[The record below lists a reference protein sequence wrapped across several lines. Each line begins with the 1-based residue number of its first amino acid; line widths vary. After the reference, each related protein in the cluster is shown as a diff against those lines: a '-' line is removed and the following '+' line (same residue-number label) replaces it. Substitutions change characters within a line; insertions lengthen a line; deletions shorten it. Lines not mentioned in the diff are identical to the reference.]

1 MGQNRLQQKSC
12 SNGGYL
18 LKYEVTVNCSTHA
31 MTEKEV
37 KMEDPSM
44 ENERGVD
51 QINNSVFPYS
61 SIEVSVIYNSTP
73 PYIALQNL
81 RIFICELFFLGSF

>member
-1 MGQNRLQQKSC
+1 M
-12 SNGGYL
+12 L
-18 LKYEVTVNCSTHA
+18 LNNEVAVNCSTHA

-44 ENERGVD
+44 TNERGVD

-61 SIEVSVIYNSTP
+61 SIEVTVIYNSTP

-81 RIFICELFFLGSF
+81 RIFYLQIIFPEFLQVLVFHPTSF